1 MLKKPEDILQGFV
14 EEARHLTSP
23 LNVVASDMIHDRD
36 LTKKLDTDP
45 DYFIRKY
52 SLTEEE
58 FIAMQK
64 RDLPK
69 LFELGL
75 HPFLVVRF
83 AGMMGILEYWKALGA
98 PGREGYKDN

>member
-1 MLKKPEDILQGFV
+1 MLKPEEKLRGFV

-23 LNVVASDMIHDRD
+23 LNVVASDMIRDRD
-36 LTKKLDTDP
+36 LTKKLDSDP
-45 DYFIRKY
+45 DYFLRKY
-52 SLTEEE
+52 SLTEEQLD
-58 FIAMQK
+58 AMRK